1 MWLLPA
7 SSIVSHLAGR
17 AYYRLT
23 VSGGRVPPRGPV
35 LLVANH
41 PNSLLDPLLVTAAA
55 RRGVR
60 FLAKAPIFADVR
72 IGWLMRGAGAIPV
85 YRQVDDPT
93 KMGQNV
99 GMFRAAHEALALG
112 AAVGIFPEGISH
124 GEPSLVPLRTGAARI
139 ALGALSTLKQA
150 FPIVPIGLVF
160 RRKNVFRSDAAVIV
174 GREVDWADLAPRD
187 ADDPEAVRELTRRI
201 TEALRGVTVNLEQWA
216 DRPLADCAVRVWEA
230 EFPSEQGRPARVSRL
245 RTTTT
250 LLAQVREDGSG
261 RWDEL
266 VKNLATH
273 CRRLQRLGLHPADLK
288 ADVSLTRGLRW
299 STRRL
304 LLLPAAAIALLGY
317 LVFWPPYRATGFLVD
332 RLDPDAEMRSTYQ
345 LLGGALLH
353 VLWVG
358 ILTVAAFA
366 SAGPNAAALVFLLV
380 PPAGILGHAIRERW
394 RGAWRDAR
402 RFFLLRSRRELV
414 VALRERQQRL
424 AARLEELY
432 DALPEGTQ
440 SVES

>member
-7 SSIVSHLAGR
+7 SSIVSRVASR

-23 VSGGRVPPRGPV
+23 VSGGRVPSRGPV

-60 FLAKAPIFADVR
+60 FLAKAPIFSDVR
-72 IGWLMRGAGAIPV
+72 IGWLVRGTGSIPV
-85 YRQVDDPT
+85 YRQIDDPS
-93 KMGQNV
+93 KMRQNV
-99 GMFRAAHEALALG
+99 GMFCAVHQALLHG

-124 GEPSLVPLRTGAARI
+124 GEPSLAPLRTGAARI
-139 ALGALSTLKQA
+139 ALGAFSTLKRA
-150 FPIVPIGLVF
+150 FPIVPVGLVF

-174 GREVDWADLAPRD
+174 GEEVDWADLAPRD

-201 TEALRGVTVNLEQWA
+201 TDALRGVTVNLEQWA
-216 DRPLADCAVRVWEA
+216 DRPLADCTVRVWEA
-230 EFPSEQGRPARVSRL
+230 EFPSEQSQSARVSRL

-250 LLAQVREDGSG
+250 LLARVREDESG

-266 VKNLATH
+266 VKNLAAH
-273 CRRLQRLGLHPADLK
+273 CRRLRRLGLHPVDLK
-288 ADVSLTRGLRW
+288 ADVSLARGFRW

-304 LLLPAAAIALLGY
+304 FLLPAAAIALLGY
-317 LVFWPPYRATGFLVD
+317 LVFWPPYRATGFIVD
-332 RLDPDAEMRSTYQ
+332 LLDPDDETRSTYK
-345 LLGGALLH
+345 LLGGALFH
-353 VLWVG
+353 ALWVG
-358 ILTVAAFA
+358 ILTIVAFA
-366 SAGPNAAALVFLLV
+366 FAGPNAAALVLLLV
-380 PPAGILGHAIRERW
+380 PAAGIVGHAIRERW

-414 VALRERQQRL
+414 VALRERQQKL
-424 AARLEELY
+424 ASRLEELY
-432 DALPEGTQ
+432 DAMPEGAR
-440 SVES
+440 SVER

>member
-7 SSIVSHLAGR
+7 SSIVSRVASR

-23 VSGGRVPPRGPV
+23 VSGGRVPSRGPV

-55 RRGVR
+55 GRGVR
-60 FLAKAPIFADVR
+60 FLAKAPIFSDVR
-72 IGWLMRGAGAIPV
+72 IGWLVRGAGAIPV
-85 YRQVDDPT
+85 YRQIDDPSQ
-93 KMGQNV
+93 MRQNV
-99 GMFRAAHEALALG
+99 GMFRAVHEALAHG

-124 GEPSLVPLRTGAARI
+124 GEPSLAPLRTGAARI
-139 ALGALSTLKQA
+139 ALGAFSTLKRT
-150 FPIVPIGLVF
+150 FPIVPVGLVF

-174 GREVDWADLAPRD
+174 GEQVDWADLAPRD

-230 EFPSEQGRPARVSRL
+230 EFSSEQGQSARVSRL

-250 LLAQVREDGSG
+250 LLAHVREDESG

-266 VKNLATH
+266 MKNLVAH
-273 CRRLQRLGLHPADLK
+273 CRRLRRLGLHPMDLK
-288 ADVSLTRGLRW
+288 ADVSLARGLLW

-304 LLLPAAAIALLGY
+304 FLLPAAAIALLGY
-317 LVFWPPYRATGFLVD
+317 LVFWPPYRATGFIVD
-332 RLDPDAEMRSTYQ
+332 RLDPDDEMRSTYK
-345 LLGGALLH
+345 LLGGALFH
-353 VLWVG
+353 ALWVG
-358 ILTVAAFA
+358 TLTIATFAF
-366 SAGPNAAALVFLLV
+366 AGPNAAALVLLLV
-380 PPAGILGHAIRERW
+380 PAAGIVGHAIRERW

-414 VALRERQQRL
+414 VALRERQQKLATRL
-424 AARLEELY
+424 GELY
-432 DALPEGTQ
+432 HAMPEGTR
-440 SVES
+440 SVEP